1 MRITA
6 IIAAAGKGGRA
17 ECENKLFE
25 QAQGKTVLEYAAQNF
40 LDCDKIDDIIIVAA
54 NENIDRIKNLFEG
67 KNKPVNVVCGGATR
81 TASVKNALMLANGAD
96 IVLIHDGARPF
107 VSEKVIEDCIKNVIN
122 FGSGIAAVPVR
133 DTLKKADNGCI
144 AGGIDRENLYA
155 VQTPQGFY
163 YKDISKAYDMAG
175 NKTYTDDSSV
185 YAEFIG
191 TPRLCEGESGNIK
204 ITYFDDLKFF
214 YREKSIMKCGTGYD
228 SHRFEKE
235 RKFIL
240 GGVEIPFEKGL
251 AGHSDADA
259 LAHAIC
265 DSLLSAAGL
274 SDIGNYFPDSDDKY
288 KNADSMKLLEKCR
301 QLIGEKGYKVCNVSA
316 VINCEKPKI
325 SPYISQMKENI
336 ALALNIKKCD
346 IGISAKTN
354 EGMGFSGRGEGLF
367 VIANSV
373 II

>member
-1 MRITA
+1 MRS
-6 IIAAAGKGGRA
+6 

-25 QAQGKTVLEYAAQNF
+25 QAQGKTVLQYAAQKF
-40 LDCDKIDDIIIVAA
+40 LDSDRIDGIIIVAA
-54 NENIDRIKNLFEG
+54 KENINKISKLFDG
-67 KNKPVNVVCGGATR
+67 KNKPVKIVCGGETR
-81 TASVKNALMLANGAD
+81 TASVKNALFAAKDSD

-107 VSEKVIEDCIKNVIN
+107 ISDKVIDDCINSVIS

-133 DTLKKADNGCI
+133 DTLKKADNGKI
-144 AGGIDRENLYA
+144 LGGIDRECLYA

-163 YKDISKAYDMAG
+163 YKDIFKAYNLAG

-185 YAEFIG
+185 YAEYIEA
-191 TPRLCEGESGNIK
+191 PHLCKGESGNIK
-204 ITYFDDLKFF
+204 ITYFDDLEFF
-214 YREKSIMKCGTGYD
+214 FRESNIMKCGTGYD

-240 GGVEIPFEKGL
+240 GGVEIPYEKGL

-259 LAHAIC
+259 LAHALC

-274 SDIGNYFPDSDDKY
+274 SDIGNYFPDSSDKY
-288 KNADSMKLLEKCR
+288 KNADSMKLLAQCR
-301 QLIGEKGYKVCNVSA
+301 MIIAEKGYKVCNVSA

-325 SPYISQMKENI
+325 SPYLSQMKENI

>member
-6 IIAAAGKGGRA
+6 IIAAAGKGERSK
-17 ECENKLFE
+17 CENKLFE
-25 QAQGKTVLEYAAQNF
+25 QAQGKTVLEYAAQKF
-40 LDCDKIDDIIIVAA
+40 LDCDKIGDIIIVAA
-54 NENIDRIKNLFEG
+54 KENTDRITKLFEG

-81 TASVKNALMLANGAD
+81 TASVKNALISAKGAD

-107 VSEKVIEDCIKNVIN
+107 VSEKVIEDCIKSVIN

-144 AGGIDRENLYA
+144 ADSIDRENLYA

-163 YKDISKAYDMAG
+163 YKDILKAYDMAG

-204 ITYFDDLKFF
+204 ITYFDDLQFF